1 MNVAVVVSRVE
12 FLECSGRGGWT
23 GLHGAGRRG
32 LVRVPSGEDPQNRD
46 RPPSPTGP
54 TRSL

>member
-1 MNVAVVVSRVE
+1 MNAAVVVSRVE
-12 FLECSGRGGWT
+12 FLECGGVGWT
-23 GLHGAGRRG
+23 GLHVAGRCG